1 MLKAKDIMTRDVVY
15 VSPETEISQAAK
27 LLLEKHF
34 NGLPV
39 LDQGS
44 RLVGIICQSDLVF
57 QQKKIPIPSVFTL
70 FDSVITLSS
79 MRHIEKEVEKM
90 AAITVAQAMTP
101 DPVYVDPEATLDE
114 IATIMVKDN
123 LHTLPV
129 VEKGKLVGIIGKEDV
144 LRTLIAGEKDTQG

>member
-1 MLKAKDIMTRDVVY
+1 MLKAKDIMTKDVVY
-15 VSPETEISQAAK
+15 VSPETEVSQAAK

-39 LDQGS
+39 LDEKK

-57 QQKKIPIPSVFTL
+57 QQKKIPIPSMFTL
-70 FDSVITLSS
+70 MDSVITLRSV
-79 MRHIEKEVEKM
+79 HQIEKEVEKM

-101 DPVYVDPEATLDE
+101 DPVSVDPDATIEE
-114 IATIMVKDN
+114 IASLMVRDSI
-123 LHTLPV
+123 HTLPV

-144 LRTLIAGEKDTQG
+144 LRTLITEEKKG

>member
-1 MLKAKDIMTRDVVY
+1 MLKAKDIMTQDVVC
-15 VSPETEISQAAK
+15 VFPETEVSQAAK
-27 LLLEKHF
+27 LLIEKHF

-39 LDQGS
+39 VDKKG

-70 FDSVITLSS
+70 MDSIISLSS
-79 MRHIEKEVEKM
+79 PRRIEKEVEKM
-90 AAITVAQAMTP
+90 AALTVAQAMTP
-101 DPVYVDPEATLDE
+101 DPIFVDPETSLEE

-129 VEKGKLVGIIGKEDV
+129 VEKGKLAGIIGKEDV
-144 LRTLIAGEKDTQG
+144 LRTLLSEEKKQ